1 MGFDDQPWA
10 AVCAPPLSVVR
21 QPARRIGQVAAEM
34 LCSLTSG
41 ELLAEPRVSVECDVI
56 LRQSCCA
63 SHAPQPA

>member
-34 LCSLTSG
+34 LRRLTCG
-41 ELLAEPRVSVECDVI
+41 EPLAEPRVPVEGNVI